1 MMNIPDKNVSQ
12 DMSDFRIFKTVFYYC
27 MIIIALP
34 VITFFAS
41 KVFLFDGIFGYSSI
55 PSNVYS
61 AISAIAVLHIALGF
75 YIYRAYSDPMKPS
88 KQD

>member
-1 MMNIPDKNVSQ
+1 MQIPDKNVSQ
-12 DMSDFRIFKTVFYYC
+12 DMSDFRIFRTVFYYC
-27 MIIIALP
+27 IVIIALP

-41 KVFLFDGIFGYSSI
+41 KVFLFDAVFGLSTI

-75 YIYRAYSDPMKPS
+75 YIYRAYSDPAKES